1 MKITKIELENAVEV
15 TYFIKRDKNNIPTN
29 LLTAMVA
36 VPEESLPPMS
46 EEDKKCGGRL
56 LKVYFGKATEIL
68 SKEVGPITVYE
79 NRFMGDI
86 TVVY

>member
-1 MKITKIELENAVEV
+1 MKTTKIELDNVVEV
-15 TYFIKRDKNNIPTN
+15 TYWDKNNVPKN
-29 LLTAMVA
+29 LLTVMVA

-56 LKVYFGKATEIL
+56 LKAYFDKAAEIL

-79 NRFMGDI
+79 NRFIGDM
-86 TVVY
+86 TVIY